1 MKPLQEDNN
10 MKRLIAMLLVL
21 ALLFADVVPAVR
33 ATELAEE
40 TVPVETAAVQETAA
54 PTETP
59 TEAPTE
65 APAATEAAVTEP
77 VVTEPA
83 ATEPAVTEPVL
94 SYCEQLLAA
103 TTLEALCALLEG
115 DAAALTQTELV
126 AVKAHA
132 DELLTAIE
140 APSDEQLQCYAKI
153 AALLDALIVEEEPE
167 LTEPEATEP
176 EATEP
181 EATEPAEEVVTGE
194 ETVTDEAMD
203 AAVTE
208 SIRADQFTE
217 DASGDGWAWNQETK
231 TMTLTDATL
240 TGTTSW
246 YALGLPDGA
255 TLVSAGTANTV
266 VGEEGGIAAYGKL
279 TITGSAPLTL
289 GGLDSDGSITI
300 DGTPISIENSAGYAA
315 ISAYASGGTQ
325 PIILNGGAYFA
336 TAPLVIHN
344 WYGDGWYYPMSA
356 ATNDEDDVLTKVEIK
371 VTTPYIDWVTVPKTN
386 NRADAEDPAMSVTL
400 TAAAEASA
408 DATGTLTYQ
417 WYTCDDA
424 AGNNPV
430 AISGATSGSYTFSG
444 SKAAGSYYFLCRA
457 TAGSVSRDFPVCQV
471 LLGAKLP
478 CTEELEFDEDVPSVD
493 LLDEY
498 GYKWDVTTATL
509 TLDGADL
516 RMAVS
521 LYGTAVTI
529 VLAEG
534 SVNKITRPAD
544 WTGTIYVAGGYDLT
558 ITGAGSLY
566 VTSEAATEAGCYG
579 IYVRDRKLTVCGG
592 AQVIAEMVGEGN
604 GVYADTLSVRD
615 TAKLTAKNTKADRP
629 DTENFAAGMI
639 NTVAP
644 DTMIATEGVSLV
656 DGYTKTADG
665 FAAEAVFVATTKP
678 CYAVNDLPSKSDVKS
693 KDDTMTLTLDGTA
706 TAMNGAGEPTY
717 QWYLNGEAI
726 SGATNATYTFSGSQA
741 VGVYEFYVVVSSADA
756 SVVTVSNTAM
766 VCVSPAGKAYVTASY
781 PIYMPGSTLYLYVPA
796 EYGVTATSDSINK
809 KYTINLNDA
818 MLVSSTTC
826 SILVS
831 SSNTD
836 NDFTLN
842 LTGENI
848 LTGTN
853 SGLSTSNN
861 GSGKFTFAGTGSLDC
876 GSLSCRSYNFL
887 LKDSTKILLDSTKVK
902 NDTYVNSLVIQDDA
916 EVIFKGKLYIGDI
929 DNSSFSVA
937 EPVGG
942 MVKKISGYY
951 QIVEADGTTVATSG
965 RLVKDTSVKLVMDT
979 YPVWENSAV
988 VGGEL
993 KLTAHAA
1000 LQNYSGTAP
1009 EITYNWYNL
1018 SNNLLHTGAEL
1029 TISTEEVAAGRV
1041 YCKASVTVDGTQYT
1055 AEGKEVVWGVVHEG
1069 KTLDVNYH
1077 WMRDTD
1083 NSYSLPSYGI
1093 SWDKD
1098 NKVLELDNYVSAHYQ
1113 ELAATGDVTVRLK
1126 PGTVNYIHSDHY
1138 YALYK
1143 SRGGTL
1149 TIEGAGKLILV
1160 TETTNKNYATL
1171 HVKDGANLVLKDGAQ
1186 VEIKVLGSNAVYVE
1200 GNVTIL
1206 DTAKLTATRSTNA
1219 TPTVKIGNMADSS
1232 FAIAEP
1238 AGGYVSG
1245 DAIVASDGT
1254 HPDTVVLT
1262 KDPTV
1267 KLRFTAYPAASHTG
1281 TIGTAMDLQAT
1292 AELLNY
1298 EGTPAITYQWYK
1310 DGKAIS
1316 GATKADYSFKPTA
1329 RGMFKLHCV
1338 ATTNVTV
1345 DGVEKTFTVT
1355 GEPIIVN
1362 VGLRTAQLDCC
1373 VIDSTDMLTS
1383 EGWKWDASTKV
1394 LTLKN
1399 FYSNNRILL
1408 PDGAVIELSAG
1419 GTNYLYSSVSDHSIR
1434 GYGDLTVRGSG
1445 KLTVETTTSGGVG
1458 MFYVSGNLFMEETD
1472 IELIGHGTYNSGIAI
1487 YNTGSNVKTYLNG
1500 ATLTVTLDGDKSSK
1514 DVFRFAPQLKG
1525 SKVEIGSGDY
1535 VKGVYDSEKDVT
1547 VAKIVPGGIYLSSQP
1562 GEFVPA
1568 SVGASVT
1575 LKSVA
1580 KTASGKKITY
1590 KWYQLDTADDAIED
1604 GTVVGS
1610 AQSLK
1615 LTPKTRGAAFYRCV
1629 ATDGIDSVTTD
1640 LITVVTAPKGKLPV
1654 IGPIETPLDQ
1664 SIDKMSTE
1672 GWVWD
1677 HTTLTLTLNDVE
1689 QYEKT
1694 NALNIYAG
1702 TTIVLQ
1708 KGSVNNLGIDVAR
1721 LNLRANGTET
1731 KLTITGA
1738 GTLNIPEYSFD
1749 TNVDLVITG
1758 GATVNSANIYE
1769 HNEVLNLTV
1778 ENARLNA
1785 HEYASRVNGSL
1796 TVKDGGEVNMETL
1809 INQSGKPITVE
1820 SGGTMKLSN
1829 NLNSYGNVTVEEGAW
1844 LQAGSCIEL
1853 GTYSAPA
1860 ATQLTVGGILYGD
1873 YTVQVYTTLE
1883 EDAILLTGSA
1893 KILNPEDATIQ
1904 KSANTGY
1911 NRFFVG
1917 NSSGSTVSEVLIAE
1931 DAFEYIPVTKVGAI
1945 TGTPAYGEIIKAGAV
1960 TPADAD
1966 VDFMWQYAASKEG
1979 PWYTWSYGSPGDVK
1993 IPAYVADMYIRL
2005 VVEGEGI
2012 YTGQVVSNILGPVKG
2027 EPGSLKGLYMDDG
2040 TVGSYPFDGD
2050 NLTHSASVYLFGP
2063 ETVTVTAVP
2072 VSEDA
2077 DISIKLTNATYP
2089 DGITT
2094 EGRVTEFPV
2103 ALGENKVEVSVT
2115 YGGNTKVYTLN
2126 VSGYEEHRSFNLYN
2140 YVDDV
2145 TVYAELTYANGTV
2158 ETYSAIYGG
2167 SNYHIYVEDVP
2178 ADTRIKL
2185 TSSAPVGKQVVT
2197 YDSVLMAD
2205 LTQPD
2210 SPVEYVFGDYPYS
2223 INFRS
2228 SYVKGAAPKKLKL
2241 QWSAFEE
2248 NTAWLEV
2255 SALEDTTAG
2264 TYFQTIVEI
2273 LDENGEVVETID
2285 SVADELLPNT
2295 EYMLTMFVRD
2305 LDPTKNYTA
2314 KAYYYGLSYSSSEYG
2329 VTRAELKA
2337 MDEVTLTPET
2347 EYLVLKPGKTAEIDL
2362 DFDAYFG
2369 SGVYVENITDWDI
2382 VSGYTDGNKL
2392 VLEAGTKD
2400 GTAWVDVYGFVKRI
2414 DVPGGTRDVKVYSQI
2429 RVDVSSSEDPV
2440 KLHLGTTTGTLNVY
2454 DNSVVTV
2461 PVYQMDC
2468 GYEILGAEFA
2478 DAKANEKLHI
2488 RVVNDRML
2496 EITPKVNK
2504 PADQTWTAWANSMK
2518 GSVTSKI
2525 KVIYR
2530 DEVNNIHRVSE
2541 ESIKITL
2548 TAKAPSV
2555 KATAVKFNSFYYDNV
2570 QELKLTS
2577 TNGTIS
2583 HVVPD
2588 TTKESAQW
2596 AVLDGMSLVLD
2607 NSKLTAKSAS
2617 GKVYLEAWLEGW
2629 RAPALVTLSASAGYT
2644 APKLKLNTATIT
2656 IPANTDSFDRAYL
2669 SLVSS
2674 DKKVSIADL
2683 NITDI
2688 KVISAGQLAAMSA
2701 KDRQTYAASSAY
2713 RINSV
2718 NYKTGAFEFNDYSSV
2733 VAGKVLILV
2742 TIGGDSRQVVQ
2753 LPLTVKLAAA
2763 ATLKASTTSISL
2775 NPALGTVGADVDL
2788 IPSLS
2793 GYKITN
2799 ANTTITVKDS
2809 KGKECASELDISQH
2823 YEQITIK
2830 TNASTRD
2837 TTYKITAAVEGIAKP
2852 ATITVKVKTTKPS
2865 VKLSKSSITLNR
2877 NMPGYD
2883 GNQSVVVSL
2892 SDSKFNLDTSN
2903 CTYQV
2908 LDSNGDE
2915 VENVLSVSRY
2925 YDNNRITMEIY
2936 PSYHYSR
2943 TNAGTYT
2950 VKINV
2955 QLPNG
2960 ETVSKNLTVK
2970 LTNSKPS
2977 VKLGASSVSL
2987 YGELYGYDEAT
2998 VAIKGL
3004 EDYCSVNSYNFEV
3017 KDSKG
3022 KVANNVV
3029 MITGLTSDHLQL
3041 RMYSTAP
3048 AGTYNMT
3055 LKIKLSSGLELSPV
3069 KLKINIAKNVTG
3081 SATVKNSILL
3091 TDPLNSSADFTLKF
3105 GGWNPGQ
3112 YSGSGVPVLTWEVYA
3127 KNGSKNVTTAQ
3138 GALNDEGLV
3147 AYGESGDEIA
3157 TGWFK
3162 NMVDPDENLYGLA
3175 LGVNKGFS
3183 SVWQDG
3189 LINPKFTYTCQIK
3202 LTFPGENTKSGTDQV
3217 VTFKPV
3223 KFTVK
3228 QGTAKFAVSPTTT
3241 TLSKLDANSRQLF
3254 TLINT
3259 EDADHMMPRIAHVE
3273 LANSALAS
3281 KLEIVKLGYD
3291 SDTFAI
3297 RWKDNVPASVKG
3309 GTVKINIYLEGNDP
3323 ARKVP
3328 NATVS
3333 LKVNVN

>member
-1 MKPLQEDNN
+1 M
-10 MKRLIAMLLVL
+10 MKRLLALLLVL

-59 TEAPTE
+59 TEAP
-65 APAATEAAVTEP
+65 AATEAAVTEP
-77 VVTEPA
+77 AGTEP
-83 ATEPAVTEPVL
+83 VLTEPVL

-103 TTLEALCALLEG
+103 ATLEELYALLEG
-115 DAAALTQTELV
+115 DAAALTQAELA

-140 APSDEQLQCYAKI
+140 APTDEQLQCYAKI

-167 LTEPEATEP
+167 VTEPESTEP
-176 EATEP
+176 EV
-181 EATEPAEEVVTGE
+181 TEPAEEVLIEE

-208 SIRADQFTE
+208 FIRADQFTE
-217 DASGDGWAWNQETK
+217 DASGDGWVWDHETK
-231 TMTLTDATL
+231 TMTLTDAELIGQTN
-240 TGTTSW
+240 W
-246 YALGLPDGA
+246 YALRLPAGS
-255 TLVSAGTANTV
+255 TLVSAGTVNTV
-266 VGEEGGIAAYGKL
+266 VGEETGIYAEGNL
-279 TITGSAPLTL
+279 TITGSAPLTTGSL
-289 GGLDSDGSITI
+289 ESGGSITI
-300 DGTPISIENSAGYAA
+300 NGTPISIENSAGFAA
-315 ISAYASGGTQ
+315 IAAYASGGTQ

-336 TAPLVIHN
+336 TDPLVIHN
-344 WYGDGWYYPMSA
+344 LYGDNWYYPMSA
-356 ATNDEDDVLTKVEIK
+356 ATDDEDDILTKVEIK
-371 VTTPYIDWVTVPKTN
+371 VATPYIDWVTVPKTI
-386 NRADAEDPAMSVTL
+386 NRGDAEDPAMSVTL

-408 DATGTLTYQ
+408 DATGPLTYQ

-424 AGNNPV
+424 AGTNPV
-430 AISGATSGSYTFSG
+430 AIDGATSGSYTFSG
-444 SKAAGSYYFLCRA
+444 SEVAGSYYFLCRA

-471 LLGAKLP
+471 ILTADGMKLP
-478 CTEELEFDEDVPSVD
+478 CTEELEFDVDVPSVD

-498 GYKWDVTTATL
+498 GYKWDASTATL

-534 SVNKITRPAD
+534 SVNKITRPCD
-544 WTGTIYVAGGYDLT
+544 WTGSVYLGKGTSLT

-566 VTSEAATEAGCYG
+566 VTSEAATEDGGYG

-592 AQVIAEMVGEGN
+592 AQVTAEMVGEGN
-604 GVYADTLSVRD
+604 GVYADTVSVRD

-629 DTENFAAGMI
+629 DTEYFAAAWI

-644 DTMIATEGVSLV
+644 DTMIATEGVSIV

-678 CYAVNDLPSKSDVKS
+678 YYALANLPDQVDVKS
-693 KDDTMTLTLDGTA
+693 NDDTMTLTLDGTA
-706 TAMNGAGEPTY
+706 TATNGAGAPTY

-756 SVVTVSNTAM
+756 SVVTTSDTAT
-766 VCVSPAGKAYVTASY
+766 VYASPSGKIYITTGYPINISSSGLAAFPAG
-781 PIYMPGSTLYLYVPA
+781 
-796 EYGVTATSDSINK
+796 YGVTTTSDLANR
-809 KYTINLNDA
+809 KYTIALNNA
-818 MLVSSTTC
+818 MLMTSGSYGI
-826 SILVS
+826 SA
-831 SSNTD
+831 NNQKD
-836 NDFTLN
+836 NDITVD

-848 LTGTN
+848 IIAKSAGLLTDDY
-853 SGLSTSNN
+853 
-861 GSGKFTFAGTGSLDC
+861 GSGKFTFTGTGSLDI
-876 GSLSCRSYNFL
+876 GSMQSDTYDFL
-887 LKDSTKILLDSTKVK
+887 LTGSAKLLLDGTKMSYK
-902 NDTYVNSLVIQDDA
+902 TYLKSLVIQDDA
-916 EVIFKGKLYIGDI
+916 EIVFKDKLYIHNYD
-929 DNSSFSVA
+929 SSNFVVA

-965 RLVKDTSVKLVMDT
+965 RLVKDNTAKLTMDT
-979 YPVWENSAV
+979 YPVWNNSV
-988 VGGEL
+988 TLGGEL
-993 KLTAHAA
+993 KLTAHAT

-1009 EITYNWYNL
+1009 ESTYNWYNL
-1018 SNNLLHTGAEL
+1018 NKNLLHTGAEL
-1029 TISTEEVAAGRV
+1029 TISTAEVAAGRV
-1041 YCKASVTVDGTQYT
+1041 NCKASVTVDGTQYT

-1069 KTLDVNYH
+1069 RTLDTNYH

-1083 NSYSLPSYGI
+1083 GSYNNSNHGF

-1098 NKVLELDNYVSAHYQ
+1098 TKVLELDNYVSAHYQ

-1126 PGTVNYIHSDHY
+1126 PGTVNYIYSDHY

-1143 SRGGTL
+1143 NRGGTL

-1160 TETTNKNYATL
+1160 TETTNKNYGTL
-1171 HVKDGANLVLKDGAQ
+1171 HVKDAANLVLKDGAQ

-1200 GNVTIL
+1200 GDVTIL

-1219 TPTVKIGNMADSS
+1219 TQTVKISNMADSF
-1232 FAIAEP
+1232 FAVAEP

-1245 DAIVASDGT
+1245 DAILASDGT

-1267 KLRFTAYPAASHTG
+1267 KLRFTAYPAASYAG
-1281 TIGTAMDLQAT
+1281 EIGTAMDLQST

-1298 EGTPAITYQWYK
+1298 EGTHTITYQWYK

-1329 RGMFKLHCV
+1329 RGVFKLHCV
-1338 ATTNVTV
+1338 ATTTVTI

-1362 VGLRTAQLDCC
+1362 VGVRTAQLDCC
-1373 VIDSTDMLTS
+1373 VIDSTDMLAS

-1399 FYSNNRILL
+1399 FYSSNRILL

-1419 GTNYLYSSVSDHSIR
+1419 GTNYMNSRVSDHSIR

-1472 IELIGHGTYNSGIAI
+1472 IELIGHGSYNSGIAI

-1500 ATLTVTLDGDKSSK
+1500 ATLTVTQDGDQSSK
-1514 DVFRFAPQLKG
+1514 SLFYRTPLLKG
-1525 SKVEIGSGDY
+1525 CKVETGTGDY

-1547 VAKIVPGGIYLSSQP
+1547 VATIVPDGIYFSSQP
-1562 GEFVPA
+1562 GEFVPV
-1568 SVGASVT
+1568 SIGKSTT
-1575 LKSVA
+1575 LKPVA

-1590 KWYQLDTADDAIED
+1590 KWYQLEEYDDDIAD
-1604 GTVVGS
+1604 GKVVGS

-1615 LTPKTRGAAFYRCV
+1615 LTPKARGTQFYRCV
-1629 ATDGIDSVTTD
+1629 ATDGVNSATSD
-1640 LITVVTAPKGKLPV
+1640 LIVVVTAPKGRQPV
-1654 IGPIETPLDQ
+1654 NGTIETPLEE

-1672 GWVWD
+1672 GWAWD
-1677 HTTLTLTLNDVE
+1677 HTTMTLTLNNVE
-1689 QYEKT
+1689 QYEKST
-1694 NALNIYAG
+1694 PLRIYAG
-1702 TTIVLQ
+1702 TTIVL
-1708 KGSVNNLGIDVAR
+1708 KDGSVNNLGIDAAR
-1721 LNLRANGTET
+1721 LKLLPNGTET
-1731 KLTITGA
+1731 GLTITGA

-1785 HEYASRVNGSL
+1785 DKYASRVNGSL

-1829 NLNSYGNVTVEEGAW
+1829 NLSSHGSLTVEEGAW
-1844 LQAGSCIEL
+1844 LQAGSTIEL
-1853 GTYSAPA
+1853 GTSSTPA

-1873 YTVQVYTTLE
+1873 YYVQVYTTLE

-1893 KILNPEDATIQ
+1893 KLLKSEGATIQ
-1904 KSANTGY
+1904 KSAYTGY

-1917 NSSGSTVSEVLIAE
+1917 NSYGSMVSEVLIAE
-1931 DAFEYIPVTKVGAI
+1931 DSFEYIPVTKVGAI
-1945 TGTPAYGEIIKAGAV
+1945 TGTPAYGQTIKAGAV

-1966 VDFMWQYAASKEG
+1966 VDFRWQYASSKEG
-1979 PWYTWSYGSPGDVK
+1979 PWYTWSQGGPHDLT
-1993 IPAYVADMYIRL
+1993 IPAKMADMYIRL
-2005 VVEGEGI
+2005 VVEGNGI
-2012 YTGQVVSNILGPVKG
+2012 YTGEVVSNILGPVKG
-2027 EPGSLKGLYMDDG
+2027 DPGSLKGLYMDDN
-2040 TVGSYPFDGD
+2040 TVQSPFDGD
-2050 NLTHSASVYLFGP
+2050 DLTHGESVYLFGP
-2063 ETVTVTAVP
+2063 KTVTVTAVP

-2094 EGRVTEFPV
+2094 EGRIVEVPV
-2103 ALGENKVEVSVT
+2103 ALGENKVEISVT
-2115 YGGNTKVYTLN
+2115 YGGNTKIYTLSI
-2126 VSGYEEHRSFNLYN
+2126 SGYQDSYDFDLYN

-2167 SNYHIYVEDVP
+2167 TNYHIYVEDVP

-2185 TSSAPVGKQVVT
+2185 TSSAPAGKQVIS
-2197 YDSVLMAD
+2197 YGNNIPAD
-2205 LTQPD
+2205 LTQPGN
-2210 SPVEYVFGDYPYS
+2210 PVEYVFGDYPYD

-2228 SYVKGAAPKKLKL
+2228 NYVRGVAPKELKI
-2241 QWSAFEE
+2241 QWNAYSE
-2248 NTAWLEV
+2248 NEAWLEV
-2255 SALEDTTAG
+2255 SALETDTPYE
-2264 TYFQTIVEI
+2264 YFQTIVEI
-2273 LDENGEVVETID
+2273 RDENGELVRDINSTRDGWGVNTENMYAGL
-2285 SVADELLPNT
+2285 VAD
-2295 EYMLTMFVRD
+2295 
-2305 LDPTKNYTA
+2305 LDSSKNYTVR
-2314 KAYYYGLSYSSSEYG
+2314 AYYPGLTSSSSEYG
-2329 VTRAELKA
+2329 IATAELKA
-2337 MDEVTLTPET
+2337 MEEVSLTPKT
-2347 EYLVLKPGKTAEIDL
+2347 DYVVLKPGETAEIDI
-2362 DFDAYFG
+2362 DFDAYYG
-2369 SGVYVENITDWDI
+2369 SAVYVDTITDEDI
-2382 VSGYTDGNKL
+2382 VNGYTDGNKL
-2392 VLEAGTKD
+2392 VLTAGTKE
-2400 GTAWVDVYGFVKRI
+2400 GTAWVTICGHVKTI
-2414 DVPGGTRDVKVYSQI
+2414 NVPGGTRAVNVYTQI
-2429 RVDVSSSEDPV
+2429 RVDVSSSEDPA
-2440 KLHLGTTTGTLNVY
+2440 KLHLGATTGTLNVY

-2468 GYEILGAEFA
+2468 GYEILGAKFV
-2478 DAKANEKLHI
+2478 DAKANEKLQI
-2488 RVVNDRML
+2488 RVVNDRTL

-2504 PADQTWTAWANSMK
+2504 PADQAWTAWANSMK
-2518 GSVTSKI
+2518 GTVTSKI

-2530 DEVNNIHRVSE
+2530 DAANNIHRVSE

-2555 KATAVKFNSFYYDNV
+2555 KATAVKFNSFYYEEV

-2577 TNGTIS
+2577 TNGTVS
-2583 HVVPD
+2583 HVALD

-2596 AVLDGMSLVLD
+2596 AVLDGMNLALD
-2607 NSKLTAKSAS
+2607 NSSLPGQKAS

-2629 RAPALVTLSASAGYT
+2629 RAPALVTLSASVSYT

-2656 IPANTDSFDRAYL
+2656 IPANTESFDRAYL

-2674 DKKVSIADL
+2674 DKKVPIADL

-2688 KVISAGQLAAMSA
+2688 SIVTRGQLAAMSA
-2701 KDRQTYAASSAY
+2701 KDRQTYAASTAY
-2713 RINSV
+2713 RV
-2718 NYKTGAFEFNDYSSV
+2718 TYPNYETGTFEVYDYSSV

-2753 LPLTVKLAAA
+2753 LPLTIKLASAGTVKASA
-2763 ATLKASTTSISL
+2763 ATVNL
-2775 NPALGTVGADVDL
+2775 NPAMGSVASYVDL

-2793 GYKITN
+2793 GYKITGS
-2799 ANTTITVKDS
+2799 NTTLTVKDS
-2809 KGKECASELDISQH
+2809 KGKECASELDINQS
-2823 YEQITIK
+2823 YETISITA
-2830 TNASTRD
+2830 NADTRD

-2852 ATITVKVKTTKPS
+2852 ATITVKVKTAKPT

-2908 LDSNGDE
+2908 LDSKGNV

-2936 PSYHYSR
+2936 PSYYYSL
-2943 TNAGTYT
+2943 TKAGTYT

-2960 ETVSKNLTVK
+2960 ETVSKNLSVR
-2970 LTNSKPS
+2970 LTDNKPS
-2977 VKLGASSVSL
+2977 VKLGASTVSL
-2987 YGELYGYDEAT
+2987 YSELYGNNDAT
-2998 VAIKGL
+2998 VTIKGL
-3004 EDYCSVNSYNFEV
+3004 EDYCSVNSYGMEV

-3022 KVANNVV
+3022 KIANNIV
-3029 MITGLTSDHLQL
+3029 MVSGLTSDRLQL
-3041 RMYSTAP
+3041 RMYNGAP
-3048 AGTYNMT
+3048 AGTYTLT
-3055 LKIKLSSGLELSPV
+3055 LKIKLASGLELNPV
-3069 KLKINIAKNVTG
+3069 KLKINIAKTVTG
-3081 SATVKNSILL
+3081 SASVKNSILL

-3105 GGWNPGQ
+3105 GGWNPGN
-3112 YSGSGVPVLTWEVYA
+3112 YTGTDAPVLTWEVYA
-3127 KNGSKNVTTAQ
+3127 KNGKKNVTTAQ

-3162 NMVDPDENLYGLA
+3162 NMVDPDENLYGLK

-3183 SVWQDG
+3183 NVWKDS

-3202 LTFPGENTKSGTDQV
+3202 LTFPGENTRSGVDQV

-3228 QGTAKFAVSPTTT
+3228 QGTVKFAVSPTTT

-3259 EDADHMMPRIAHVE
+3259 DKAAITMPQIAHVE
-3273 LANSALAS
+3273 LVSGTLAN
-3281 KLEIVKLGYD
+3281 KLEIVRPGGYG
-3291 SDTFAI
+3291 SENTLAI
-3297 RWKDNVPASVKG
+3297 QWKDGTPASVKG

-3333 LKVNVN
+3333 LKVNIQ

>member
-1 MKPLQEDNN
+1 

-40 TVPVETAAVQETAA
+40 TVHVETAAVQETAA

-77 VVTEPA
+77 AVTEPV

-115 DAAALTQTELV
+115 DAAALTQAELA

-153 AALLDALIVEEEPE
+153 AALLDALIVVEEPVV
-167 LTEPEATEP
+167 TEP

-194 ETVTDEAMD
+194 EIVTDEAVD
-203 AAVTE
+203 DAVTE
-208 SIRADQFTE
+208 SVRADQFTE
-217 DASGDGWAWNQETK
+217 DASGDGWAWDQETK

-240 TGTTSW
+240 TGTTNW
-246 YALGLPDGA
+246 YALRLPAGS

-266 VGEEGGIAAYGKL
+266 VGEECGVYAEGNL
-279 TITGSAPLTL
+279 TITGSAPLTTGSL
-289 GGLDSDGSITI
+289 ESDGSITI
-300 DGTPISIENSAGYAA
+300 NGTPISIDSPAGYAA
-315 ISAYASGGTQ
+315 IAAYASGGTQ
-325 PIILNGGAYFA
+325 PIILNGGAYFD
-336 TAPLVIHN
+336 TAPLIIHN
-344 WYGDGWYYPMSA
+344 CYGDGWYYSMSA
-356 ATNDEDDVLTKVEIK
+356 ATNDEDDFLYTVEIK
-371 VTTPYIDWVTVPKTN
+371 VTTPYIDWVTVPKTI

-408 DATGTLTYQ
+408 NATGTLTYQ

-430 AISGATSGSYTFSG
+430 AISGSTSGSYTFSG
-444 SKAAGSYYFLCRA
+444 SKAAGTYYFLCRA

-471 LLGAKLP
+471 LLTADGMKLP
-478 CTEELEFDEDVPSVD
+478 CTDELEFDVDVPSVD
-493 LLDEY
+493 MLDEY
-498 GYKWDVTTATL
+498 GYKWDASTATL

-629 DTENFAAGMI
+629 DTENFAAAWI
-639 NTVAP
+639 NTVTP
-644 DTMIATEGVSLV
+644 DTMIATEGVSIV

-665 FAAEAVFVATTKP
+665 FAAETVFMANTKP
-678 CYAVNDLPSKSDVKS
+678 HYIVADLPSKSDVKS
-693 KDDTMTLTLDGTA
+693 NDDTMTLTLDGTA

-726 SGATNATYTFSGSQA
+726 TGATNATYTFSGSQA

-756 SVVTVSNTAM
+756 SVVTTSNTAM
-766 VCVSPAGKAYVTASY
+766 VCASPAGKAYVTASY

-796 EYGVTATSDSINK
+796 EYGVTATTDSANK

-831 SSNTD
+831 TTNTD

-853 SGLSTSNN
+853 AGLSTSNN

-902 NDTYVNSLVIQDDA
+902 NNTYVNSLVIQDDA
-916 EVIFKGKLYIGDI
+916 EILFKGQLYIGDYES
-929 DNSSFSVA
+929 SSFSVA

-979 YPVWENSAV
+979 YPNWMVTATQ
-988 VGGEL
+988 GGEL
-993 KLTAHAA
+993 KLTAHAT

-1018 SNNLLHTGAEL
+1018 NNNLLHTGAEL
-1029 TISTEEVAAGRV
+1029 TISTAEVAAGRV

-1069 KTLDVNYH
+1069 RTLDTNYH
-1077 WMRDTD
+1077 WMGDTD
-1083 NSYSLPSYGI
+1083 NSYSRPSYGI

-1098 NKVLELDNYVSAHYQ
+1098 TKVLELDNYVSSHYQ

-1126 PGTVNYIHSDHY
+1126 PGTVNYIYSHHY
-1138 YALYK
+1138 HALYK
-1143 SRGGTL
+1143 NRGGTL

-1160 TETTNKNYATL
+1160 TETTNKNYGTL

-1200 GNVTIL
+1200 GDVTIL

-1219 TPTVKIGNMADSS
+1219 TQTVKIGNMADSS
-1232 FAIAEP
+1232 FVIAEP

-1281 TIGTAMDLQAT
+1281 AVGTAMDLQST

-1298 EGTPAITYQWYK
+1298 EGTHAITYQWYK

-1329 RGMFKLHCV
+1329 RGVFKLHCV

-1419 GTNYLYSSVSDHSIR
+1419 GTNYMYSRVSDHSIR

-1445 KLTVETTTSGGVG
+1445 KLTVETTTSGGVC
-1458 MFYVSGNLFMEETD
+1458 MFYVAGNLFMDETD

-1487 YNTGSNVKTYLNG
+1487 YNGGSNMKTYLTG
-1500 ATLTVTLDGDKSSK
+1500 ATLTVTQDGDQSSK
-1514 DVFRFAPQLKG
+1514 SLFFRTPLLQG
-1525 SKVEIGSGDY
+1525 CKVETGSGDY

-1547 VAKIVPGGIYLSSQP
+1547 VAKIVPDGIYFSSQP
-1562 GEFVPA
+1562 TFVPV
-1568 SVGASVT
+1568 SMGQSTT
-1575 LKSVA
+1575 LKPVA
-1580 KTASGKKITY
+1580 KTASGKTITY
-1590 KWYQLDTADDAIED
+1590 KWYQLEEYDDDIAD
-1604 GTVVGS
+1604 GKVVGS

-1615 LTPKTRGAAFYRCV
+1615 LTPKARGTQFYRCV
-1629 ATDGIDSVTTD
+1629 ATDGVNSATSD
-1640 LITVVTAPKGKLPV
+1640 LIVVVTAAKGKQPV
-1654 IGPIETPLDQ
+1654 NGTIETPLDQ

-1672 GWVWD
+1672 GWAWD

-1694 NALNIYAG
+1694 NALKIYAG

-1708 KGSVNNLGIDVAR
+1708 KGSVNNLGIGSAK
-1721 LNLRANGTET
+1721 LMLRANGSET
-1731 KLTITGA
+1731 GLTITGV
-1738 GTLNIPEYSFD
+1738 GTLNLPDYDFTINAD
-1749 TNVDLVITG
+1749 MVING
-1758 GATVNSANIYE
+1758 GATVNSTRISE
-1769 HNEVLNLTV
+1769 PNEVLNLTV

-1785 HEYASRVNGSL
+1785 TGNTSRIHGDITVGS
-1796 TVKDGGEVNMETL
+1796 GGEVYMTS
-1809 INQSGKPITVE
+1809 IYKYTSRPITVK
-1820 SGGTMKLSN
+1820 SGGLLKLTDG
-1829 NLNSYGNVTVEEGAW
+1829 LVTYGNLAVEEGARM
-1844 LQAGSCIEL
+1844 LVDSNITIGSV
-1853 GTYSAPA
+1853 SDPKPV
-1860 ATQLTVGGILYGD
+1860 QLTVGGTLYIGRNVD
-1873 YTVQVYTTLE
+1873 VYTTLTE
-1883 EDAILLTGSA
+1883 NGILLTGSA
-1893 KILNPEDATIQ
+1893 KFLKPEGGAVKMAAQ
-1904 KSANTGY
+1904 SGY
-1911 NRFFVG
+1911 NQFYVSG
-1917 NSSGSTVSEVLIAE
+1917 SSGSYAYGVLIA
-1931 DAFEYIPVTKVGAI
+1931 DDSFEYIPVTAVGNI
-1945 TGTPAYGEIIKAGAV
+1945 TGTPAYGETIKAGAV

-1966 VDFMWQYAASKEG
+1966 VIFMWQYAASKEG

-1993 IPAYVADMYIRL
+1993 IPADMADMYIRL
-2005 VVEGEGI
+2005 VVEGEGL

-2050 NLTHSASVYLFGP
+2050 NLTRSASVYLFGP
-2063 ETVTVTAVP
+2063 ETVTITAVP

-2077 DISIKLTNATYP
+2077 DISIKLTNAIYP

-2094 EGRVTEFPV
+2094 EGRVAEVPV
-2103 ALGENKVEVSVT
+2103 ALGTNKVEISVT

-2126 VSGYEEHRSFNLYN
+2126 IGGYEDRRDFNLYN

-2145 TVYAELTYANGTV
+2145 TVYAELTYPNGTV
-2158 ETYSAIYGG
+2158 ETYSAIYSG
-2167 SNYHIYVEDVP
+2167 NYDIHVEDVP
-2178 ADTRIKL
+2178 AETRIKL
-2185 TSSAPVGKQVVT
+2185 TSSAPVGKQTVT
-2197 YDSVLMAD
+2197 YGNGLMAD

-2223 INFRS
+2223 IDFRS
-2228 SYVKGAAPKKLKL
+2228 SYVKGVAPKELKL

-2255 SALEDTTAG
+2255 SALEDATAG

-2273 LDENGEVVETID
+2273 LDENGEVVEMID

-2392 VLEAGTKD
+2392 ILEAGTKE

-2478 DAKANEKLHI
+2478 DAKANEKLQI

-2588 TTKESAQW
+2588 TTKESVQW

-2629 RAPALVTLSASAGYT
+2629 RAPALVTLSASASYT
-2644 APKLKLNTATIT
+2644 APKLKLNTSTIT
-2656 IPANTDSFDRAYL
+2656 IPTNTDNFDRAYL

-2718 NYKTGAFEFNDYSSV
+2718 NYKTGTFELFDYSNV
-2733 VAGKVLILV
+2733 TAGKVLILA

-2753 LPLTVKLAAA
+2753 LPLTVKLASSGTVKASA
-2763 ATLKASTTSISL
+2763 ATVNL
-2775 NPALGTVGADVDL
+2775 NPAMGSVTSYVDL

-2793 GYKITN
+2793 GYKITDS
-2799 ANTTITVKDS
+2799 NTTLTVKDS

-2852 ATITVKVKTTKPS
+2852 ATITVKVKTTKPT

-2960 ETVSKNLTVK
+2960 ETVSKNLSVK

-3022 KVANNVV
+3022 KNASGIV
-3029 MITGLTSDHLQL
+3029 MLTALNSDYLRL

-3112 YSGSGVPVLTWEVYA
+3112 YSGSGIPVLTWEVYA

-3202 LTFPGENTKSGTDQV
+3202 LTFPGENTKSGADQV

-3273 LANSALAS
+3273 LVNSALAS

-3297 RWKDNVPASVKG
+3297 RWKDNTPASVKG
-3309 GTVKINIYLEGNDP
+3309 GTVKLNIYLEGNDP

>member
-33 ATELAEE
+33 ATELVEE

-65 APAATEAAVTEP
+65 APAATEAVVTEP
-77 VVTEPA
+77 AVTEPA
-83 ATEPAVTEPVL
+83 ATEPAATEPIL

-103 TTLEALCALLEG
+103 ATLEELCALLEG
-115 DAAALTQTELV
+115 DAASLTQAELV
-126 AVKAHA
+126 AVKARA
-132 DELLTAIE
+132 EELLTAIE
-140 APSDEQLQCYAKI
+140 APTGEQLQCYEKI
-153 AALLDALIVEEEPE
+153 TALLDALIVVEEPE
-167 LTEPEATEP
+167 ITEPEV
-176 EATEP
+176 
-181 EATEPAEEVVTGE
+181 TEPAEEVVTGE

-208 SIRADQFTE
+208 SIRADEFTE
-217 DASGDGWAWNQETK
+217 DASGDGWAWDQETK

-240 TGTTSW
+240 TGTTNW
-246 YALGLPDGA
+246 YALRLPAGS

-266 VGEEGGIAAYGKL
+266 VGEECGVYAEGNL
-279 TITGSAPLTL
+279 TITGSAPLTTGSL
-289 GGLDSDGSITI
+289 ESDGSITI
-300 DGTPISIENSAGYAA
+300 NGTPISIDSPAGYAA
-315 ISAYASGGTQ
+315 IVAYASGGTQ
-325 PIILNGGAYFA
+325 PIILNGSAYFA

-371 VTTPYIDWVTVPKTN
+371 VTTPYIDWVTVPKTIN
-386 NRADAEDPAMSVTL
+386 CGDAEDSAMSVTL

-408 DATGTLTYQ
+408 DAAGPLTYQ

-430 AISGATSGSYTFSG
+430 AIDGATSGSYTFSG
-444 SKAAGSYYFLCRA
+444 SQAAGSYYFLCRA

-471 LLGAKLP
+471 LIGAKLP
-478 CTEELEFDEDVPSVD
+478 CMEELYFNSGTPSVD
-493 LLDEY
+493 MLDEY
-498 GYKWDVTTATL
+498 GYKWDASTATL

-516 RMAVS
+516 RMAVETDD
-521 LYGTAVTI
+521 LDVTI
-529 VLAEG
+529 VLAAG

-566 VTSEAATEAGCYG
+566 ITSEAETEPTVERCG
-579 IYVRDRKLTVCGG
+579 IYVFDGKLTVCGG
-592 AQVIAEMVGEGN
+592 AQVTAEMTGTGN
-604 GVYADTLSVRD
+604 GVWADTVSVRD

-629 DTENFAAGMI
+629 DTENFAAAWI
-639 NTVAP
+639 NTVTP
-644 DTMIATEGVSLV
+644 DTMIATEGVSIV

-665 FAAEAVFVATTKP
+665 FAAETVFMANTKP
-678 CYAVNDLPSKSDVKS
+678 HYIVADLPSKSDVKS

-726 SGATNATYTFSGSQA
+726 TGATNATYTFSGSQA
-741 VGVYEFYVVVSSADA
+741 VGVYEFYVVVSSADT
-756 SVVTVSNTAM
+756 SVVTVSNTAT
-766 VCVSPAGKAYVTASY
+766 VYASPRGKAFVTTSY

-796 EYGVTATSDSINK
+796 EYGVTATTDSANK

-902 NDTYVNSLVIQDDA
+902 NNTYVNSLVIQDDA
-916 EVIFKGKLYIGDI
+916 EILFKGQLYIGDYES
-929 DNSSFSVA
+929 SSFSVA

-951 QIVEADGTTVATSG
+951 QIVESDGTTVATSG

-979 YPVWENSAV
+979 YPNWMVTATQ
-988 VGGEL
+988 GGEL
-993 KLTAHAA
+993 KLTAHAT

-1009 EITYNWYNL
+1009 EITYNWYDLN
-1018 SNNLLHTGAEL
+1018 NNLLHTGAEL
-1029 TISTEEVAAGRV
+1029 TISTAEVAAGRV
-1041 YCKASVTVDGTQYT
+1041 YCKASVTVDGTKYT

-1069 KTLDVNYH
+1069 RTLDTNYH
-1077 WMRDTD
+1077 WMGDTD
-1083 NSYSLPSYGI
+1083 NSYSRPSCGI

-1098 NKVLELDNYVSAHYQ
+1098 TKVLELDNYVSSHYQ

-1126 PGTVNYIHSDHY
+1126 PGTVNYIYSHHY
-1138 YALYK
+1138 HALYK
-1143 SRGGTL
+1143 NRGGTL

-1160 TETTNKNYATL
+1160 TETTNKNYGTL

-1200 GNVTIL
+1200 GDVTIR

-1219 TPTVKIGNMADSS
+1219 TQTVKIGNLADSS

-1267 KLRFTAYPAASHTG
+1267 KLRFTAYPAASYTG
-1281 TIGTAMDLQAT
+1281 AVGTAMDLQST

-1298 EGTPAITYQWYK
+1298 EGTHTITYQWYK

-1329 RGMFKLHCV
+1329 RGVFKLHCV

-1419 GTNYLYSSVSDHSIR
+1419 GTNYMYSRVSDHSIR

-1445 KLTVETTTSGGVG
+1445 KLTVETTTSGGVC
-1458 MFYVSGNLFMEETD
+1458 MFYVAGNLFMEETD

-1487 YNTGSNVKTYLNG
+1487 YNGGSNMKTYLTG
-1500 ATLTVTLDGDKSSK
+1500 ATLTVTQDGDQSSK
-1514 DVFRFAPQLKG
+1514 SLFFRTPLLQG
-1525 SKVEIGSGDY
+1525 CKVETGSGDY

-1547 VAKIVPGGIYLSSQP
+1547 VAKIVPYGVCFTSQP
-1562 GEFVPA
+1562 DAFVPA

-1580 KTASGKKITY
+1580 KSYNGKSVTY
-1590 KWYQLDTADDAIED
+1590 KWYQLEEADDTIED
-1604 GTVVGS
+1604 GKVVGS

-1615 LTPKTRGAAFYRCV
+1615 LTLKARGTAFYRCV
-1629 ATDGIDSVTTD
+1629 ATDGVNSATSD
-1640 LITVVTAPKGKLPV
+1640 LIVVVTAAKGKQPV
-1654 IGPIETPLDQ
+1654 NGTIETPLDQ

-1672 GWVWD
+1672 GWAWD
-1677 HTTLTLTLNDVE
+1677 HTTMTLTLNNVE

-1694 NALNIYAG
+1694 TALKTYAG
-1702 TTIVLQ
+1702 ITIVL
-1708 KGSVNNLGIDVAR
+1708 KDGSVNNLGIDVAR

-1785 HEYASRVNGSL
+1785 HKYASRVNGSL
-1796 TVKDGGEVNMETL
+1796 TVKDGGELNLETL

-1820 SGGTMKLSN
+1820 SGGTMKLREV
-1829 NLNSYGNVTVEEGAW
+1829 LNSYGSLTVEESAW
-1844 LQAGSCIEL
+1844 LQAGSTIEL

-1893 KILNPEDATIQ
+1893 KFLKPEGGAVKMAAQ
-1904 KSANTGY
+1904 SGY
-1911 NRFFVG
+1911 NQFYVSG
-1917 NSSGSTVSEVLIAE
+1917 SSGSYAYGVLIA
-1931 DAFEYIPVTKVGAI
+1931 DDSFEYIPVTAVGNI
-1945 TGTPAYGEIIKAGAV
+1945 TGTPAYGETIYAGAV

-1966 VDFMWQYAASKEG
+1966 VIFMWQYAASKEG

-1993 IPAYVADMYIRL
+1993 IPADMADMYIRL
-2005 VVEGEGI
+2005 VVEGEGL

-2050 NLTHSASVYLFGP
+2050 DLTHSASVYLFGP
-2063 ETVTVTAVP
+2063 KTVTITAVP

-2094 EGRVTEFPV
+2094 EGRVVEVPV
-2103 ALGENKVEVSVT
+2103 ALGENKVEISVT
-2115 YGGNTKVYTLN
+2115 YGGNTKVYTLTI
-2126 VSGYEEHRSFNLYN
+2126 SGYEEHRSFNLYN

-2145 TVYAELTYANGTV
+2145 TVYAELTYPNGTV
-2158 ETYSAIYGG
+2158 ETYSAIYSG
-2167 SNYHIYVEDVP
+2167 NYDIHVEDVP
-2178 ADTRIKL
+2178 AETRIKL
-2185 TSSAPVGKQVVT
+2185 TSSAPIGNQVIS
-2197 YDSVLMAD
+2197 YGNDIPAD
-2205 LTQPD
+2205 LTQPGN
-2210 SPVEYVFGDYPYS
+2210 PVEYVFGDYPYS

-2228 SYVKGAAPKKLKL
+2228 NYVAGVAPKELKL
-2241 QWSAFEE
+2241 QWSAYAEGE
-2248 NTAWLEV
+2248 AWLEV
-2255 SALEDTTAG
+2255 SALEDATAG

-2295 EYMLTMFVRD
+2295 EYMLTTFVRD
-2305 LDPTKNYTA
+2305 LNPTKNYTA

-2329 VTRAELKA
+2329 ITRAELKA

-2347 EYLVLKPGKTAEIDL
+2347 EHLVLKPGKTAEIDL

-2392 VLEAGTKD
+2392 ILEAGTKE

-2478 DAKANEKLHI
+2478 DAKANEKLQI

-2555 KATAVKFNSFYYDNV
+2555 KATAVKFNSFYHDNV

-2577 TNGTIS
+2577 TNGTVS

-2588 TTKESAQW
+2588 TTKVSVQW
-2596 AVLDGMSLVLD
+2596 AVLDGISLVLD

-2629 RAPALVTLSASAGYT
+2629 RAPALVTVSASVSYT
-2644 APKLKLNTATIT
+2644 APKLKLNTSTIT

-2688 KVISAGQLAAMSA
+2688 KIISAGQLAAMSA

-2718 NYKTGAFEFNDYSSV
+2718 NYKTGTFELFDYSNV
-2733 VAGKVLILV
+2733 TAGKVLILA

-2753 LPLTVKLAAA
+2753 LPLTVKLASSGTVKASA
-2763 ATLKASTTSISL
+2763 ATINL
-2775 NPALGTVGADVDL
+2775 NPAMGSVTSYVDL

-2793 GYKITN
+2793 GYKITDS
-2799 ANTTITVKDS
+2799 NTTLTVKDS
-2809 KGKECASELDISQH
+2809 KGKECAFELDINQS
-2823 YEQITIK
+2823 YETISITA
-2830 TNASTRD
+2830 NAATRD
-2837 TTYKITAAVEGIAKP
+2837 TTYKITAAVEGIAMP
-2852 ATITVKVKTTKPS
+2852 ATITVKVKTAKPT

-2960 ETVSKNLTVK
+2960 ETVSKNLSVK

-3048 AGTYNMT
+3048 AGTYTLT
-3055 LKIKLSSGLELSPV
+3055 LKIRLASGLELSPV
-3069 KLKINIAKNVTG
+3069 KLKINIAKSVTG
-3081 SATVKNSILL
+3081 SASVKNSILL

-3112 YSGSGVPVLTWEVYA
+3112 YFGSGVPVLTWEVYA

-3183 SVWQDG
+3183 NVWQDG

-3202 LTFPGENTKSGTDQV
+3202 LTFPGENTKSGADQV

-3228 QGTAKFAVSPTTT
+3228 QGTTKFAVSPTTT

-3273 LANSALAS
+3273 LVNSALAG

-3297 RWKDNVPASVKG
+3297 RWKDNTPASVKG

-3323 ARKVP
+3323 ARKVA